1 MDFGWFLKDFGSPF
15 GHHFGSLFEIF
26 CHLDRQK
33 VCLDCRYDFYRLLNG
48 KPADFWCP
56 HLSIYMV
63 NTDVFIRYH
72 FFDFF
77 VNLMILGTN
86 LDLILDTSGGL
97 GRPVWWFLG
106 VLEIPWNFID
116 FQDHPKLRLRTWW
129 VVKWSSRASSNRSIS
144 PACWPPDCQTP
155 AWRPVDHQIV
165 IADGMLEEYLK
176 YDISMKERITL
187 TSDLTPLS
195 SQPDGPWQAGAGG
208 YYGYWIFHIS
218 S

>member
-1 MDFGWFLKDFGSPF
+1 MDFGWFLMDFGSPF
-15 GHHFGSLFEIF
+15 GHHFGSLFDIF

-56 HLSIYMV
+56 NLSICMV
-63 NTDVFIRYH
+63 NTDVFIRCH
-72 FFDFF
+72 FFDIF

-116 FQDHPKLRLRTWW
+116 FQDHPKLREDARLK
-129 VVKWSSRASSNRSIS
+129 VKWSSRGYSRTVTNPRLLTCR
-144 PACWPPDCQTP
+144 PANSRLITSWLVNFWFVNGSWQRLIN
-155 AWRPVDHQIV
+155 WRWNIDRQF
-165 IADGMLEEYLK
+165 G
-176 YDISMKERITL
+176 
-187 TSDLTPLS
+187 
-195 SQPDGPWQAGAGG
+195 
-208 YYGYWIFHIS
+208 
-218 S
+218 